1 MDKANALGEKKISSL
16 LWSYS
21 GPAIIGMVVNALYNV
36 VDSIFVGRGV
46 GEIGLE
52 AVTLAFP
59 LMMLLMGVGMFVGL
73 GSGSLI
79 SIRLGQ
85 RDNAGA
91 ELILGNALMLVI
103 VLVLSTT
110 AISLI
115 FLDPLLVFLGA
126 TPEVMPY
133 ARDFSLIILGGSVF
147 MHVSFSLNNLI
158 RAQGDPKTAL
168 KTMLIGALLN
178 TALNPLF
185 IFVFHMGIRGS
196 AWATVLAQAVAT
208 VWVLVYFIR
217 GTGTMRLKRVNLR
230 IRRSVVYDIARIGMA
245 PFLLQVGASLVMVVL
260 NFKLL
265 NYGGGLA
272 VAAFGVVNRVLML
285 ILMPVMGISQGA
297 QPIIGYNFG
306 AENYRRVIEVTK
318 LAAVAATALCVAGFL
333 GVQVFAEQIVR
344 LFNGNYALVQLGATG
359 LRLDL
364 LMLPVIGIQL
374 IGANYYQAVGK
385 AGYAILFNLL
395 RQIVLLIPM
404 VFVLSSFLGLT
415 GVWLAG
421 PVADLGA
428 AIVTAWFIIGEM
440 KELSRRAKLQEI
452 ATDGNE
458 RM

>member
-1 MDKANALGEKKISSL
+1 MDKSNALGEKKVSAL

-46 GEIGLE
+46 GEIGLV

-59 LMMLLMGVGMFVGL
+59 LMMVLMGVGMFVGL
-73 GSGSLI
+73 GAGALI
-79 SIRLGQ
+79 SIRLG
-85 RDNAGA
+85 RKDKPGA

-103 VLVLSTT
+103 ILVLVSTSLS
-110 AISLI
+110 LW
-115 FLDPLLVFLGA
+115 FLDPLLVLLGA

-133 ARDFSLIILGGSVF
+133 ARDFSTIILGGSVF

-168 KTMLIGALLN
+168 RTMLIGALLN

-185 IFVFHMGIRGS
+185 IFVFHMGIKGS
-196 AWATVLAQAVAT
+196 AWATVAAQAVAT
-208 VWVLVYFIR
+208 VWVLSYFIK
-217 GTGTMRLKRVNLR
+217 GTGTMQLKKINLR
-230 IRRSVVYDIARIGMA
+230 IRRDIVIEIARIGMA
-245 PFLLQVGASLVMVVL
+245 PFLLQMGASLVMVVL

-272 VAAFGVVNRVLML
+272 VAAFGIVNRVLML
-285 ILMPVMGISQGA
+285 IMMPVMGISQGA

-306 AENYRRVIEVTK
+306 AGNYRRVIEVMK
-318 LAAVAATALCVAGFL
+318 LAAASATGLCVLGFV

-344 LFNGNYALVQLGATG
+344 LFNGNPELVRLGSTG
-359 LRLDL
+359 LRLYL
-364 LMLPVIGIQL
+364 LLLPLIGFQL

-385 AGYAILFNLL
+385 AGYAIVFNLL

-404 VFVLSSFLGLT
+404 VYILPPFLGLT

-421 PVADLGA
+421 PVSDLGA
-428 AIVTAWFIIGEM
+428 ALATAWFM
-440 KELSRRAKLQEI
+440 MRELKGLRRQANLQRE
-452 ATDGNE
+452 TS
-458 RM
+458 